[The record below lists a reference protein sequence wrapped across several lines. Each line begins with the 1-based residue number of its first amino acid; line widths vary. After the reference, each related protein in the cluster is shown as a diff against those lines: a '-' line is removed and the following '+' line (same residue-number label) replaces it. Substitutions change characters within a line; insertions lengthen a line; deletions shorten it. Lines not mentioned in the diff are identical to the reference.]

1 METLKIVNKMQ
12 VDKYLK
18 AGVKPMDLFYD
29 YKTNTTVFVYEK
41 NDKLKDLYIKWLN
54 RELD

>member
-1 METLKIVNKMQ
+1 MQ